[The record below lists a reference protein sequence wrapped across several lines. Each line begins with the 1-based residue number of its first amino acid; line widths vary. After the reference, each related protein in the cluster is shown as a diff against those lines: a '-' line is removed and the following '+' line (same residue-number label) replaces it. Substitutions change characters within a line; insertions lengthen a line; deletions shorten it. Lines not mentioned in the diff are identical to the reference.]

1 MYVYLFIHICTH
13 ICIYIYVYI
22 YIYIFNHPFA
32 SIPLAVSPED
42 HPLHMTGFLRELRN
56 DEILPAAAH
65 GEGHHGVPHGEP
77 IGTAHQLIAS
87 MALEDMMI

>member
-1 MYVYLFIHICTH
+1 MYTH
-13 ICIYIYVYI
+13 MYIYIYVYI

-56 DEILPAAAH
+56 DEILPAPAH